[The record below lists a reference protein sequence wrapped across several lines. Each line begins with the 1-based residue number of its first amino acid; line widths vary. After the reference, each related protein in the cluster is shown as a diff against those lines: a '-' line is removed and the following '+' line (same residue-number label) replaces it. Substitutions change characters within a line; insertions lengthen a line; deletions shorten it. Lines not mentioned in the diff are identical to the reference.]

1 MSVFSLGLGLPPRSW
16 SGASE
21 CGLGGEWFTL
31 LSLGFPILEEGE
43 NQYLPRRLNVFKDE
57 RQFQKVLHI

>member
-1 MSVFSLGLGLPPRSW
+1 MSVWGGLGLPPRSW

-31 LSLGFPILEEGE
+31 LSLGFPILEEGKTSTS
-43 NQYLPRRLNVFKDE
+43 LGD
-57 RQFQKVLHI
+57 

>member
-31 LSLGFPILEEGE
+31 LSLGFPILEEGKTSTS
-43 NQYLPRRLNVFKDE
+43 LGD
-57 RQFQKVLHI
+57 